1 MICYNLHMGSAFNRQ
16 HCRIILVFLFLEI
29 SLLSACTYH
38 DQTLQANLPAAPIRK
53 DGTLDF
59 VHPDGSIKASIA
71 IEIADTPETQMK
83 GLMGRSAPD
92 DSCGMLFVFERI
104 EPQKFW
110 MKNTRVPLD
119 IIFIGG
125 DRCIVNIVESTTPM
139 SNQRYKSSG
148 PVKYVVEVR
157 AGFAKRYQLDTDTCI
172 QWERLKYN
180 Q

>member
-1 MICYNLHMGSAFNRQ
+1 MV
-16 HCRIILVFLFLEI
+16 LVFFFLEI
-29 SLLSACTYH
+29 SLLSACTCH
-38 DQTLQANLPAAPIRK
+38 NQTLQVNLPPTLIRK

-59 VHPDGSIKASIA
+59 VHLGESIKASIA

-83 GLMGRSAPD
+83 GLMGRSSLD
-92 DSCGMLFVFERI
+92 DSNGMLFVFERI

-119 IIFIGG
+119 IIFIGEDG
-125 DRCIVNIVESTTPM
+125 CIVNIVESTTPM

-157 AGFAKRYQLDTDTCI
+157 AGFAKRFQLDTDTCI
-172 QWERLKYN
+172 KWQRR
-180 Q
+180 

>member
-1 MICYNLHMGSAFNRQ
+1 MRSAFNRQ

-83 GLMGRSAPD
+83 GLMERNTLD
-92 DSCGMLFVFERI
+92 DNSGMLFVFKDPG
-104 EPQKFW
+104 PQKFW
-110 MKNTRVPLD
+110 MKNTLVPLD
-119 IIFIGG
+119 IIFVGENG
-125 DRCIVNIVESTTPM
+125 CIVNIVESAPPL
-139 SNQRYKSSG
+139 SNQRYRSKG

-157 AGFAKRYQLDTDTCI
+157 AGFAKRFRLDTDTCI
-172 QWERLKYN
+172 QWQSSKVSN
-180 Q
+180 K

>member
-16 HCRIILVFLFLEI
+16 HCRMILVLLFLEI
-29 SLLSACTYH
+29 SLLSACTCH
-38 DQTLQANLPAAPIRK
+38 NQPPKANLPFASIRK
-53 DGTLDF
+53 DGALDF
-59 VHPDGSIKASIA
+59 IHPDGSIKASIA

-83 GLMGRSAPD
+83 GLMERGALD
-92 DSCGMLFVFERI
+92 DSNGMLFVFERI

-139 SNQRYKSSG
+139 SNHRYKSSG